1 METLRWLIKPGQTI
15 YSIIRSVSASGM
27 SRCIDFYTIE
37 RYWYSLGNG
46 KYKQANRMRFL
57 TGYVSYVLGLPWANK
72 EGGIRGGLRVNGCG
86 MDMAYHCV
94 YELGA
99 KLWPKGTRKPH
110 SIRNGKPDTDGG
122 YALKSEIL

>member
-1 METLRWLIKPGQTI
+1 MATLRGLIKPGQTI

-27 SRCIDFYTIE
+27 YRCIDFYTIA
-37 RYWYSLGNG
+37 NG
-46 KYKQANRMRFL
+46 KYKQEHRMRFL
-57 TGYVSYVLGLPWANK
+57 TGYVSSVLGLPWANK